1 MVLPGMSDGRCFTSY
16 QTSCD
21 FNRNLMNENKV
32 EPSQYK
38 SYLQQNATSIMK
50 TTLNNQQQLSDLE
63 KNLCID
69 LRNT

>member
-32 EPSQYK
+32 EPNQYK